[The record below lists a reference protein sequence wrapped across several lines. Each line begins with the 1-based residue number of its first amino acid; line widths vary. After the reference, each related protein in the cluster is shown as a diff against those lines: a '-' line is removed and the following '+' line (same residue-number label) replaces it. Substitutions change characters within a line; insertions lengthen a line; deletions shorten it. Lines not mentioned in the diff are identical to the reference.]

1 MTKRSQKRDNQ
12 YYLDRLLNEHPAI
25 FADYQAGKF
34 KSAAEALVV
43 AGLRK
48 PRSQLDVLSSAW
60 TKASPTERD
69 AFKAQIGCVAPTPVS
84 VAPAVVSAVIA
95 PPRLAQPAKGKG
107 HLTPTLAADVTA
119 IIARRGLKNGDV
131 MREIGFSHLDASLGR
146 AIARGEQIQNRLISA
161 LESWVQQNNA
171 P

>member
-1 MTKRSQKRDNQ
+1 MTRRPQKRDNQ
-12 YYLDRLLNEHPAI
+12 YYLDRLRIEHPAV

-34 KSAAEALVV
+34 KSAAEALVA
-43 AGLRK
+43 AGMRK

-60 TKASPTERD
+60 SKASPTERD
-69 AFKAQIGCVAPTPVS
+69 AFKALIGCVTLAPVS
-84 VAPAVVSAVIA
+84 LAPAVVSAGIA
-95 PPRLAQPAKGKG
+95 PPGQARPAKGKD

-119 IIARRGLKNGDV
+119 IMDRRGLKIGDV

-146 AIARGEQIQNRLISA
+146 AIARGDQVQNRLISA
-161 LESWVQQNNA
+161 LEIWVQKNKV